1 MEPPP
6 VQPPPFPY
14 VPPPQQND
22 AEHLKLL
29 SIFHYVF
36 GGFAVLGIGFLV
48 VHFFLMRM
56 IFTRPE
62 MFANGGGKPP
72 PPEMFQIF
80 MGFYVVGALLLIAMA
95 VANILSGIFLRRRKH
110 RLFSMIL
117 AGFNCLQM
125 PFGTALGVFTF
136 VVLQRP
142 TVRHLYGE
150 RLT

>member
-6 VQPPPFPY
+6 IQPPPFPY
-14 VPPPQQND
+14 LPPPQQND
-22 AEHLKLL
+22 AEHLNLL

-36 GGFAVLGIGFLV
+36 GGLAILGIGFLA
-48 VHFFLMRM
+48 VHFFFMRM
-56 IFTRPE
+56 IFTHQE
-62 MFANGGGKPP
+62 MLSNSGGTPP

-80 MGFYVVGALLLIAMA
+80 IGFYVFGALLMIAMA
-95 VANILSGIFLRRRKH
+95 VANILSGIFLNRRKH